1 MTHGATN
8 NPAHVLKEK
17 RQNMPR
23 YRYRYKSFES
33 DEKAAA
39 DESSRGF

>member
-1 MTHGATN
+1 MSAAIGITIG
-8 NPAHVLKEK
+8 
-17 RQNMPR
+17 R

-39 DESSRGF
+39 DESSRGL